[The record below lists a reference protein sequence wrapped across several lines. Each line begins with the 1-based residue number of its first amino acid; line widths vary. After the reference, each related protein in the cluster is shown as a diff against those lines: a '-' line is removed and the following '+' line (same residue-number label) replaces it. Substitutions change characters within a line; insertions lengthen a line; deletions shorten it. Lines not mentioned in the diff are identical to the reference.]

1 MTFDVARSNSL
12 ADGYGCDLPCPR
24 YVTPRR
30 RGRAMTVD
38 KQPSR

>member
-1 MTFDVARSNSL
+1 MTFDLARSNSL

-24 YVTPRR
+24 YRPRDVTPRR

-38 KQPSR
+38 